1 MKILRPCKGP
11 YLYLIV
17 MNFHLKQLLLLLLV
31 STISHAQYRERDWD
45 YRDQWMDVDRIFKMA
60 GIMSGDR
67 VADIGCH
74 EGYLSMHLAKA
85 VGNSGQ
91 VYSVDVR
98 QDRLTI
104 LEENARNRKLTNIQT
119 ILGDYDNPHLPEGK
133 LDVVLIVD
141 TYHEIQSYRKVLD
154 HVKKALKPEGRILI
168 LEKLKDHARDKS
180 REEQVNAHT
189 LSSKYVKRELREAG
203 FEIVTEIEDLGHW
216 EEEEDKTMWLVVAS
230 KP

>member
-1 MKILRPCKGP
+1 
-11 YLYLIV
+11 
-17 MNFHLKQLLLLLLV
+17 MNYHLKPLLLLLLV

-45 YRDQWMDVDRIFKMA
+45 YRDQWMDVERIFKMA
-60 GIMSGDR
+60 GITTGDR

-74 EGYLSMHLAKA
+74 EGYLSVRLAKA
-85 VGNSGQ
+85 VGDSGQ

-98 QDRLTI
+98 QDRLTT
-104 LEENARNRKLTNIQT
+104 LEENARNRKLNNIQT
-119 ILGDYDNPHLPEGK
+119 ILGDYDNPHLPEGE

-141 TYHEIQSYRKVLD
+141 TYHEIKSYMKVLD
-154 HVKKALKPEGRILI
+154 HARKSLKPDGRILI
-168 LEKLKDHARDKS
+168 LEKLKDHARNKG

-203 FEIVTEIEDLGHW
+203 FEIVTEIKDLGQW
-216 EEEEDKTMWLVVAS
+216 EEEEDKTMWLVVAV